1 MEYPHGGILG
11 RGRRLL
17 QRLQKM
23 EIPSH
28 AADASFFI
36 VLSLFPMLVLVLSI
50 LRYTSLDP
58 WDLMDLLD
66 GYIPAALTE
75 AARKLVIQTYAHT
88 GAGVVSL
95 SALGALWSASRGI
108 HGILQG
114 LNAVYDAPEDRGW
127 LHRRTISVFY
137 TFAFLIVLLLSLAL
151 NVFGGQILDMLPK
164 NGGIWAFLSEII
176 PFRFVLTLLLQTA
189 LFDAMYAVLPNRPV
203 GFRENIPGAVLASL
217 GWIVFSNLFSL
228 YVENWAGYA
237 NIYGSVYVPAL
248 GMLWLYF
255 CMIILF
261 CGGGLNRLLREKGW

>member
-17 QRLQKM
+17 RRLQKM

-151 NVFGGQILDMLPK
+151 NVFGRQILDMLPK

-189 LFDAMYAVLPNRPV
+189 LFDAMYAVLPNRPM

-217 GWIVFSNLFSL
+217 GWMIFSRLFSI
-228 YVENWAGYA
+228 YVENFASLS
-237 NIYGSVYVPAL
+237 NIYGSVYAVAL
-248 GMLWLYF
+248 SMLWLYCCLSLIF
-255 CMIILF
+255 YCAAFNQYLEDHKI
-261 CGGGLNRLLREKGW
+261 